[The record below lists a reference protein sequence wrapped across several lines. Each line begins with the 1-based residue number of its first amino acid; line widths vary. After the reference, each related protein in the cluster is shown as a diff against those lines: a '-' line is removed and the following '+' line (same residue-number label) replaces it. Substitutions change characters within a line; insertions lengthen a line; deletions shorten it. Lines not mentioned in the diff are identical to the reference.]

1 MSRTQQAL
9 NKYLLNKLMNE
20 EIVTTGISFLS
31 YNLNQQFSNSS
42 MQQNHLVKTQILGLI
57 PRLSDSVGLGW
68 DPRIGIHDT
77 FPGGGRCRWLE
88 EHTLR
93 TTSLNAVLTC
103 SDSEHILARLEVDLT
118 PAFLHALTYQLP
130 LHGQMISPIPDHSFL
145 LLRTFLLVFSIATY
159 FLIHKGFYLLLLFGA
174 FLPLSLS
181 WPSFLGAISFCF
193 SLSPNGE
200 IAYFP

>member
-1 MSRTQQAL
+1 MSRIQRAL

-20 EIVTTGISFLS
+20 GIVTTRIFSLS
-31 YNLNQQFSNSS
+31 YSLNQQFLNSS

-77 FPGGGRCRWLE
+77 FPGGGRCCWLE

-103 SDSEHILARLEVDLT
+103 SDSEHILARPEVDLT
-118 PAFLHALTYQLP
+118 PASLCALTSQLP
-130 LHGQMISPIPDHSFL
+130 LHGKWFHPFLTTHSYSLELFL
-145 LLRTFLLVFSIATY
+145 WFSV
-159 FLIHKGFYLLLLFGA
+159 
-174 FLPLSLS
+174 
-181 WPSFLGAISFCF
+181 
-193 SLSPNGE
+193 
-200 IAYFP
+200 

>member
-1 MSRTQQAL
+1 MLKSLWDSTRTKTLSFLFSLFLESRPMPRIQRAL
-9 NKYLLNKLMNE
+9 NKYLLNKPMNE
-20 EIVTTGISFLS
+20 GIVTTRIFSLS
-31 YNLNQQFSNSS
+31 YSLNQQFSNSS

-103 SDSEHILARLEVDLT
+103 SDSEHILAR
-118 PAFLHALTYQLP
+118 P
-130 LHGQMISPIPDHSFL
+130 G
-145 LLRTFLLVFSIATY
+145 LR
-159 FLIHKGFYLLLLFGA
+159 
-174 FLPLSLS
+174 
-181 WPSFLGAISFCF
+181 
-193 SLSPNGE
+193 
-200 IAYFP
+200 